1 MSTNE
6 EKTKN
11 ANESLCPAVLLYD
24 RDALTDPAGIYADS
38 ARKFQGIPCI
48 ERTQGGRVYFAFYT
62 GMQGEESGNFVL
74 LFCANHDAEEKA
86 NVLLAVT
93 PPTENVRCF
102 DPCLWFAPD
111 GRLWL
116 FWAQS
121 YGFYDGRQG
130 VWCAVCDAP
139 DADMPVFSAPRRIA
153 NGIMMNKPIVTR
165 DRRWLLPCA
174 IWEGFQSDLNYLPE
188 ERFSNVY
195 CSEDDGA
202 TFRLLSH
209 TAYPERFIDENMLI
223 EKQNG
228 DIWML
233 IRARNGIG
241 QALSQDGARSW
252 GEESDTGWGGPCARF
267 CIRRLASG
275 RLLLVNHVH
284 FHGRNNLT
292 ALLSEDDGETWQGGL
307 LLDGRN
313 DVSYPDMTESADG
326 RLFIIHDYNRY
337 AEKEILLDV
346 ITEADIL
353 AGRPVD
359 ARTRMGIVLNKA
371 TGTIEQV

>member
-6 EKTKN
+6 EKTVN
-11 ANESLCPAVLLYD
+11 ANESMDPAVLLYD
-24 RDALTDPAGIYADS
+24 RDILTDPADIYADS
-38 ARKFQGIPCI
+38 VRKFQGIPCI
-48 ERTQGGRVYFAFYT
+48 ERTRAGRVFFAFYT
-62 GMQGEESGNFVL
+62 GMQGEEAGNYVL
-74 LFCANHDAEEKA
+74 LFYADHDANKKA
-86 NVLLAVT
+86 TVLLAVT
-93 PPTENVRCF
+93 PPTKNVRCF
-102 DPCLWFAPD
+102 DPCLWIAPD

-130 VWCAVCDAP
+130 VWCSVCDEP
-139 DADMPVFSAPRRIA
+139 DTDALVFSVPRRIA
-153 NGIMMNKPIVTR
+153 NGIMMNKPIVTS
-165 DRRWLLPCA
+165 DHRWLLPCA
-174 IWEGFQSDLNYLPE
+174 IWEGFRSELNDLSE

-195 CSEDDGA
+195 CSEDNGV
-202 TFRLLSH
+202 TFSLLSH
-209 TAYPERFIDENMLI
+209 TAYSERFIDEHMLV

-241 QALSQDGARSW
+241 QALSQDGGRSW
-252 GEESDTGWGGPCARF
+252 GEESDTGWGGPCSRF

-275 RLLLVNHVH
+275 RLLLVNHVL
-284 FHGRNNLT
+284 FHSRNNLT
-292 ALLSEDDGETWQGGL
+292 ALLSEDDGATWQGGL

-337 AEKEILLDV
+337 SDKEILLDV

-353 AGRPVD
+353 TGKIVD
-359 ARTRMGIVLNKA
+359 ERSRLGVALNKA
-371 TGTIEQV
+371 TGTIE